1 MKKLML
7 LTTLSFCVLSL
18 NAANQ
23 LNSNKHNLTKQTNN
37 TRTSQVKEKEPK
49 GCKAFGNAIRNIRT
63 VKELQRALNNFS
75 EQKIKECIG
84 EFRNDRRIM
93 HLFEELEKLNKKK

>member
-7 LTTLSFCVLSL
+7 LTAFTFCAMSL

-23 LNSNKHNLTKQTNN
+23 LNSNKHNLTKSSKN
-37 TRTSQVKEKEPK
+37 TRVTQIKEKDPK

-63 VKELQRALNNFS
+63 VKELQRALNTFS
-75 EQKIKECIG
+75 DETIKECIG

-93 HLFEELEKLNKKK
+93 HLFEELAKLNKKK